1 MSELSR
7 FGVSIENNLLTKF
20 DKLVSERGYV
30 NRSEAIRD
38 LIRKE
43 LVQQQIAENKGDAVG
58 TVTIVFNH
66 HESEVTE
73 HLTTVQHDFMN
84 QIVSSTHVHLDHHNC
99 LEVIIVKGP
108 AIDIRKIADRL
119 ISLKGVKHGNL
130 SMTTTGKIE

>member
-20 DKLVSERGYV
+20 DRLISERGYV

-43 LVQQQIAENKGDAVG
+43 LVQQQISENKGQAVG

-73 HLTTVQHDFMN
+73 QLTSIQHEFMK
-84 QIVSSTHVHLDHHNC
+84 QIVSSVHVHLDHHNC
-99 LEVIIVKGP
+99 LEVIIVRGP
-108 AIDIRKIADRL
+108 AIDIRKIADRM